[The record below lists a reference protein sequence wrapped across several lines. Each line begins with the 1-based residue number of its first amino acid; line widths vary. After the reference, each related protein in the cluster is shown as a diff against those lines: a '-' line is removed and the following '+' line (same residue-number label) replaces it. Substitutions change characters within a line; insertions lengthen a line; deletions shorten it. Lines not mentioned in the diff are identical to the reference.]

1 MNAATLTKPEET
13 TREDGVSGYAAM
25 MMDTKET
32 SKREMVQI
40 VAHICE
46 HHEMTLSV
54 DKTVKLYSAHAT
66 NRVVVFSDS
75 DTEMIVYAVDM
86 PKGGTVIIYPA
97 GEKPD
102 GTEAKVH

>member
-1 MNAATLTKPEET
+1 
-13 TREDGVSGYAAM
+13 
-25 MMDTKET
+25 
-32 SKREMVQI
+32 
-40 VAHICE
+40 
-46 HHEMTLSV
+46 
-54 DKTVKLYSAHAT
+54 
-66 NRVVVFSDS
+66 VVVFSDS